1 MDKRIMDVLT
11 NPIKC
16 KLFLEIQNCGE
27 TTAKHLSET
36 FSDIPPAT
44 LYRYLKRMTND
55 KVLKIVNQTQVRGA
69 LEKTYA
75 IDIDMTKDFKEIL
88 DSNSG
93 EAYMQS
99 FMQYIIGFAELFQD
113 YCKRDD
119 IDIVKDKSGFSLS
132 PLYLTD
138 GELEML
144 IRNIRDA
151 IKPYGN
157 STPAEGRKL
166 HSIGVIISPP
176 KTD

>member
-1 MDKRIMDVLT
+1 MDKKIMDVLT
-11 NPIKC
+11 NPVKC
-16 KLFLEIQNCGE
+16 KLFLEIQKCGE

-55 KVLKIVNQTQVRGA
+55 KILKIVNQTQVRGT

-75 IDIDMTKDFKEIL
+75 IDIAMKKDFKEIL

-93 EAYMQS
+93 EAYMQA
-99 FMQYIIGFAELFQD
+99 FMQYILGFAELFQD

-138 GELEML
+138 DELEML
-144 IRNIRDA
+144 IGTIRNI
-151 IKPYGN
+151 INPYRN
-157 STPAEGRKL
+157 NAPTAERKL

-176 KTD
+176 KMD

>member
-1 MDKRIMDVLT
+1 MDKKIMDVLT

-16 KLFLEIQNCGE
+16 KLFLETQKCGE

-55 KVLKIVNQTQVRGA
+55 KVLKIVDQTQVRGA

-93 EAYMQS
+93 EAYMQA

-138 GELEML
+138 DELEML
-144 IRNIRDA
+144 IGNIQA
-151 IKPYGN
+151 VIKPYGN
-157 STPAEGRKL
+157 NTPAAGRKL
-166 HSIGVIISPP
+166 HSIGLIISPP
-176 KTD
+176 KMD

>member
-1 MDKRIMDVLT
+1 MDKKIMDVLT

-16 KLFLEIQNCGE
+16 KLFLEIQKCE
-27 TTAKHLSET
+27 KTTAKHLSET

-55 KVLKIVNQTQVRGA
+55 NVLKIVNQTQVRGA

-75 IDIDMTKDFKEIL
+75 IAIDLTKDFKEIL
-88 DSNSG
+88 DNNSG
-93 EAYMQS
+93 KAYMQA
-99 FMQYIIGFAELFQD
+99 FLQYIIGFAELFQD

-119 IDIVKDKSGFSLS
+119 IDLVKDKSGFSLS

-138 GELEML
+138 EELEML
-144 IRNIRDA
+144 IGNIQTV
-151 IKPYGN
+151 IKPYRN
-157 STPAEGRKL
+157 NTPATERKL

-176 KTD
+176 KMD

>member
-1 MDKRIMDVLT
+1 MEKIIMGILT
-11 NPIKC
+11 NPVKC
-16 KLFLEIQNCGE
+16 KLFLEIQKCGE

-55 KVLKIVNQTQVRGA
+55 KVIKVVNQIQVRGA

-75 IDIDMTKDFKEIL
+75 VAIDLSGKFNDLLEK
-88 DSNSG
+88 NSG

-99 FMQYIIGFAELFQD
+99 FLQFILGFAELFQN
-113 YCKRDD
+113 YCKQDN
-119 IDIVKDKSGFSLS
+119 INIAEDKSGFSLA

-138 GELEML
+138 DELETL
-144 IRNIRDA
+144 VKKIREAIR
-151 IKPYGN
+151 PYDN
-157 STPAEGRKL
+157 NPSTKERKL

-176 KTD
+176 QNE

>member
-1 MDKRIMDVLT
+1 MQTISGNTEMWR
-11 NPIKC
+11 N
-16 KLFLEIQNCGE
+16 
-27 TTAKHLSET
+27 
-36 FSDIPPAT
+36 
-44 LYRYLKRMTND
+44 YRYLKRMTND

-138 GELEML
+138 EELEML
-144 IRNIRDA
+144 IRSIRDA

-157 STPAEGRKL
+157 NTPAAGRKL

-176 KTD
+176 KMD

>member
-1 MDKRIMDVLT
+1 MDDKIMDVLT
-11 NPIKC
+11 NPVKC
-16 KLFLEIQNCGE
+16 KLFLEIQKCE
-27 TTAKHLSET
+27 KTTAKHLSET

-93 EAYMQS
+93 EAYFQS
-99 FMQYIIGFAELFQD
+99 FMQYLIGFAQLFQN
-113 YCKRDD
+113 YCKRED

-132 PLYLTD
+132 PLYLTNE
-138 GELEML
+138 ELEKL
-144 IRNIRDA
+144 VGNIREV

-157 STPAEGRKL
+157 NTPSAGRKL
-166 HSIGVIISPP
+166 RSVGVMISPP
-176 KTD
+176 KMD

>member
-1 MDKRIMDVLT
+1 MDKKIMDVLT
-11 NPIKC
+11 NPVKC
-16 KLFLEIQNCGE
+16 KLFLEIQKCGE

-36 FSDIPPAT
+36 CSDIPPAT

-75 IDIDMTKDFKEIL
+75 VDFDMTKDFKEIL

-99 FMQYIIGFAELFQD
+99 FMQYILGFAGLFQE

-119 IDIVKDKSGFSLS
+119 IDIVKDKSGFSLA

-138 GELEML
+138 DELETL
-144 IRNIRDA
+144 VRNIWDL
-151 IKPYGN
+151 IKTYEN
-157 STPAEGRKL
+157 NTPAVGRKL
-166 HSIGVIISPP
+166 HSIGIMISPP
-176 KTD
+176 KVD

>member
-16 KLFLEIQNCGE
+16 KLFLEIQKCGE

-36 FSDIPPAT
+36 FSNIPPAT
-44 LYRYLKRMTND
+44 LYRYLKRMTSD

-75 IDIDMTKDFKEIL
+75 IDIDMTKDFKEML

-93 EAYMQS
+93 EAYMQT

-138 GELEML
+138 DELEML
-144 IRNIRDA
+144 IGTIQNV

-157 STPAEGRKL
+157 NTPTAGRKL

-176 KTD
+176 KMN

>member
-1 MDKRIMDVLT
+1 
-11 NPIKC
+11 
-16 KLFLEIQNCGE
+16 
-27 TTAKHLSET
+27 
-36 FSDIPPAT
+36 
-44 LYRYLKRMTND
+44 
-55 KVLKIVNQTQVRGA
+55 
-69 LEKTYA
+69 
-75 IDIDMTKDFKEIL
+75 MTKDFKEIL

-93 EAYMQS
+93 EAYLQS

-138 GELEML
+138 EELEML
-144 IRNIRDA
+144 IGNIRDV

-157 STPAEGRKL
+157 NTSAAGRKL

-176 KTD
+176 KME

>member
-1 MDKRIMDVLT
+1 MDKKIMDVLT

-69 LEKTYA
+69 LERTYA

-99 FMQYIIGFAELFQD
+99 FMQ
-113 YCKRDD
+113 
-119 IDIVKDKSGFSLS
+119 
-132 PLYLTD
+132 
-138 GELEML
+138 
-144 IRNIRDA
+144 
-151 IKPYGN
+151 
-157 STPAEGRKL
+157 
-166 HSIGVIISPP
+166 
-176 KTD
+176 

>member
-1 MDKRIMDVLT
+1 MDKKIMDVLT

-16 KLFLEIQNCGE
+16 KIFLEIQKCGK

-36 FSDIPPAT
+36 FLDIPSAT

-55 KVLKIVNQTQVRGA
+55 QILKIVNETQVRGA

-93 EAYMQS
+93 EAYMQA

-119 IDIVKDKSGFSLS
+119 IDIVRDKSGFSLF
-132 PLYLTD
+132 PLYLT
-138 GELEML
+138 GEELEML
-144 IRNIRDA
+144 IGNIRDV

-157 STPAEGRKL
+157 NTPAAGRKL

-176 KTD
+176 KKD

>member
-1 MDKRIMDVLT
+1 M
-11 NPIKC
+11 
-16 KLFLEIQNCGE
+16 LFRS
-27 TTAKHLSET
+27 KT
-36 FSDIPPAT
+36 FIRNISDIPSAT

-75 IDIDMTKDFKEIL
+75 VDIDVTKDFKEII

-93 EAYMQS
+93 EAYMQL

-138 GELEML
+138 EELEML
-144 IRNIRDA
+144 IGNIRDV

-157 STPAEGRKL
+157 NTPAAGREL

-176 KTD
+176 KMD

>member
-1 MDKRIMDVLT
+1 MDKKIMDVLT
-11 NPIKC
+11 NPVKC
-16 KLFLEIQNCGE
+16 KLFLEIQKCGE

-55 KVLKIVNQTQVRGA
+55 EVLKIVNQTQVRGA

-75 IDIDMTKDFKEIL
+75 IDLDMTKDLKEMI

-93 EAYMQS
+93 EAYMHT

-119 IDIVKDKSGFSLS
+119 IDLVKDQSGFSVF

-138 GELEML
+138 DELEML
-144 IRNIRDA
+144 IGNIQNI
-151 IKPYGN
+151 IKSYGN
-157 STPAEGRKL
+157 NAPAAGRKL
-166 HSIGVIISPP
+166 HSLGVIISPP
-176 KTD
+176 KMD